1 LVLDLR
7 PGTGRVELIEE
18 TPQLEAILGKTHR
31 TAFERGRRKR
41 GLWPDEDPAPR
52 SKEQRPPSGV
62 AVFPLYSSTVYSACR
77 HLHRMALCRSD
88 RGSSNDSASIVGR
101 ALERI
106 FQPLRDQIDH
116 HIPSCTAVVL
126 VEAHT
131 PNHKAAKALIHRD
144 QVLRLVLKPGRMLAP
159 SRLRAHRRKGAD
171 VRKFAEPSDD
181 LHHIACLSSARA
193 CCSLRRRPRLRVTLM
208 TVLRQP
214 RQPVSCLLSFK
225 NVPSL
230 TKAVKQPNGHPNS
243 VQQGAAEGVGQF
255 RRMPRSPSVK
265 QSVRLFR
272 P

>member
-1 LVLDLR
+1 LLR
-7 PGTGRVELIEE
+7 FFRVGVGERRIFTRKATG
-18 TPQLEAILGKTHR
+18 
-31 TAFERGRRKR
+31 
-41 GLWPDEDPAPR
+41 EDG

-62 AVFPLYSSTVYSACR
+62 AVFPLYSSTVYSACMY
-77 HLHRMALCRSD
+77 LHHIALWISD
-88 RGSSNDSASIVGR
+88 RGSSHDRASIVGG

-116 HIPSCTAVVL
+116 HIPSCTAVML
-126 VEAHT
+126 AEEHA

-144 QVLRLVLKPGRMLAP
+144 QVLRLVLKPGRILTP
-159 SRLRAHRRKGAD
+159 SRLLAHLREGAD

-181 LHHIACLSSARA
+181 LHHIACLSSVRA
-193 CCSLRRRPRLRVTLM
+193 CCSLRRRPRLRATLM

-243 VQQGAAEGVGQF
+243 VQQGAAGGVAPF
-255 RRMPRSPSVK
+255 RRMPR
-265 QSVRLFR
+265 VRKNRSDLTGFALSHFS
-272 P
+272 